1 MLAPNLITSSPEL
14 FESEV
19 RSKLKALF
27 VAVIAASLVNCNC
40 AAVDIVKVALLP
52 DVFIILPANVRLPV
66 VMILDVATTLISPDN
81 VITPEELM
89 APALLIP
96 VPEILIS
103 SAMVNPVAM
112 VNCAPLA
119 TVVAPPVEPRALL

>member
-52 DVFIILPANVRLPV
+52 DVFTILPVNVRLPV

-81 VITPEELM
+81 VIIPVELI

-103 SAMVNPVAM
+103 SAMVNPVAI
-112 VNCAPLA
+112 VN
-119 TVVAPPVEPRALL
+119 

>member
-1 MLAPNLITSSPEL
+1 VLI
-14 FESEV
+14 
-19 RSKLKALF
+19 
-27 VAVIAASLVNCNC
+27 VN
-40 AAVDIVKVALLP
+40 VALLP
-52 DVFIILPANVRLPV
+52 DVLIIFPENVKSPV
-66 VMILDVATTLISPDN
+66 VIILDVATTLISPDN

-119 TVVAPPVEPRALL
+119 TVVDPLVDPRALL

>member
-1 MLAPNLITSSPEL
+1 MAPNLITSSPEL

-27 VAVIAASLVNCNC
+27 VAVIDASLVKCNC
-40 AAVDIVKVALLP
+40 AAVDMVKVALLP
-52 DVFIILPANVRLPV
+52 DVFTILPVNVRLPV

-81 VITPEELM
+81 VIIPVELI

-103 SAMVNPVAM
+103 SAMVNPVAI
-112 VNCAPLA
+112 VN
-119 TVVAPPVEPRALL
+119 